1 MCLRKK
7 YKRRRK
13 KENETRNPSKDYG
26 GEGGRCE
33 LQGVRR
39 AEEGELKYKPKS
51 CSGGSEL
58 KVSNCEQAT

>member
-1 MCLRKK
+1 MLKK
-7 YKRRRK
+7 KKKNKRRRK
-13 KENETRNPSKDYG
+13 KENETRNPSKDYV
-26 GEGGRCE
+26 EGGRCE

-51 CSGGSEL
+51 HSGGSVL